1 MSSPNPGKA
10 VFDTVVTVSIPY
22 LARPRILIQMKIGSL
37 GFVPV
42 AVRFRI
48 FPILSDFG
56 GPANGRDVRDAYLK
70 SARGGTTDTPRRL
83 SRSLLMIP
91 TK

>member
-1 MSSPNPGKA
+1 MSSIHPGKS
-10 VFDTVVTVSIPY
+10 VFDTVVIVSVSYFLHPFAE
-22 LARPRILIQMKIGSL
+22 LMQMKIGSL

-56 GPANGRDVRDAYLK
+56 SVANGRDVRDAYLK
-70 SARGGTTDTPRRL
+70 SVRGGTTDTPRRL
-83 SRSLLMIP
+83 PTIP
-91 TK
+91 ADDTR

>member
-1 MSSPNPGKA
+1 ML
-10 VFDTVVTVSIPY
+10 T
-22 LARPRILIQMKIGSL
+22 QMKIGSL

-56 GPANGRDVRDAYLK
+56 GLANGRDVRDAYLK
-70 SARGGTTDTPRRL
+70 SVRGGTTDTPRRFSL
-83 SRSLLMIP
+83 SLHD
-91 TK
+91 TG